1 MSAQESHVESL
12 SQRELRNESGRVL
25 REVAEGHSFVLTNS
39 GVPVGRLVP
48 LDEHHPTLPIAR
60 RARRRGGW
68 AELGIERKV
77 TSRSLSD
84 TLDELREDR
93 L

>member
-1 MSAQESHVESL
+1 MNAQEPHVESL

-25 REVAEGHSFVLTNS
+25 RDVAEGHSFIVTNS

-48 LDEHHPTLPIAR
+48 IDSPTPALKIVRPAR
-60 RARRRGGW
+60 RVGGW
-68 AELGIERKV
+68 AALGVERRPV
-77 TSRSLSD
+77 TRRLGEII
-84 TLDELREDR
+84 DELREDR